1 MRAPLTG
8 AHVGAAVALPS
19 MRHDRHPLR
28 DPVPQLVDRLVVP
41 FWVVAKPAQQ
51 QALVVTKVIRSSSAT
66 SREICASEDPEKG
79 STCRK
84 GRRSERNLCIG
95 REELEHGTLH
105 AVDVDIVVVR
115 DEQQFVA
122 VGNPFD
128 LRLRLQ
134 QPLPVAPCH
143 ARWL

>member
-1 MRAPLTG
+1 MRSGGALTG

-28 DPVPQLVDRLVVP
+28 DPVPQLVDRLVVS
-41 FWVVAKPAQQ
+41 FRVVAEPAQQ
-51 QALVVTKVIRSSSAT
+51 QALVTKVISSSSA
-66 SREICASEDPEKG
+66 REIFASEGPEKG
-79 STCRK
+79 HK
-84 GRRSERNLCIG
+84 IEIKLCIG
-95 REELEHGTLH
+95 REELQHRALH

-115 DEQQFVA
+115 DQQQFVA
-122 VGNPFD
+122 VGNPLD
-128 LRLRLQ
+128 LRLHLQ

>member
-8 AHVGAAVALPS
+8 AHVSAAVSLPS

-41 FWVVAKPAQQ
+41 FRVVAKPAQQ
-51 QALVVTKVIRSSSAT
+51 QALVTKVIRSSSA
-66 SREICASEDPEKG
+66 REISASEGSEKG
-79 STCRK
+79 HK
-84 GRRSERNLCIG
+84 IEIKLCIG
-95 REELEHGTLH
+95 REELQHRALH